1 MISWGCPSN
10 FTDDTRSQLIHVRNE
25 PYRATETAM
34 NGYEAL
40 AMTLALVDKGMDP
53 NDAADTA
60 IETMNAVNSLGGESI
75 ADAA

>member
-1 MISWGCPSN
+1 
-10 FTDDTRSQLIHVRNE
+10 
-25 PYRATETAM
+25 M